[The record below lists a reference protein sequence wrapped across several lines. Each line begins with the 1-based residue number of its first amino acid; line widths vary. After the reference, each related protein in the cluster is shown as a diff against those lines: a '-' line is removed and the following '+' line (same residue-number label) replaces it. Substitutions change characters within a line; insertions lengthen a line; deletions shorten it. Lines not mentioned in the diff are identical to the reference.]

1 MQLVLHTGAHFTEED
16 RLLKCLLRNKGDFA
30 KRGVAVPG
38 PSTYRR
44 LLRDTLNALKDNEP
58 ALTAREVLLDAM
70 LDNAEADRIILSNA
84 HLYGP
89 PRVAARNGQF
99 YPFAEEKLVRLARIF
114 PEDQIEIYI
123 ALRNPAT
130 FLPALSSKVPELT
143 EADFLGASA
152 LTDLRWSQFIARMRM
167 AAPHVQITVWCN
179 EDAPLIWGEIIRD
192 MAGLLPGEKI
202 VGAFDLLSDIMTKDG
217 MLRFRSYLKSHP
229 DMTEIQK
236 RRVMAAFL
244 DKFAIEDRIE
254 EELDLAG
261 WTDDLV
267 ETLTEVY
274 DEDVAEIARMPGVEM
289 IAP

>member
-44 LLRDTLNALKDNEP
+44 LLRDTLSAMKDNEP
-58 ALTAREVLLDAM
+58 SLTAREVLLDAI
-70 LDNAEADRIILSNA
+70 LDDEDADRVILSNA

-89 PRVAARNGQF
+89 PRVAARAGQF
-99 YPFAEEKLVRLARIF
+99 YPFAEEKLMRLSRIF
-114 PEDQIEIYI
+114 PDDQIHVYF

-130 FLPALSSKVPELT
+130 FLPALSTKVPELT
-143 EADFLGASA
+143 ESEFLGGCAPA
-152 LTDLRWSQFIARMRM
+152 EMRWSQFITRIRA
-167 AAPHVQITVWCN
+167 AAPRVQITVWCN
-179 EDAPLIWGEIIRD
+179 EDAPLIWGDIIRD

-202 VGAFDLLSDIMTKDG
+202 VGAFDLLADIMSKDG

-244 DKFAIEDRIE
+244 DKFALEDRIE
-254 EELDLAG
+254 EELDLPS
-261 WTDDLV
+261 WTDALV
-267 ETLTEVY
+267 ATLSDVY
-274 DEDVAEIARMPGVEM
+274 DEDVAQIARIPGVDV